1 MADKLR
7 PRRAGPTSA
16 WISGVVAGAF
26 MASLGVLAAPHPANE
41 LVIRQL
47 AIEPVCVMIAG
58 ALAAAVPAYRLRMS
72 IGQVL
77 ALGLGGALLTFMSVW
92 MVHCISLGGVTGGEL
107 EWRRDLATAFVGVT
121 VTSSVSTVMGNV
133 LAR

>member
-1 MADKLR
+1 VADESRL
-7 PRRAGPTSA
+7 PRAGPIAA

-26 MASLGVLAAPHPANE
+26 LASLGVLAAPHPANE
-41 LVIRQL
+41 LVMRQL

-58 ALAAAVPAYRLRMS
+58 ALAAAVPAYRLRMP

-77 ALGLGGALLTFMSVW
+77 ALGLGGALLTFLSVW
-92 MVHCISLGGVTGGEL
+92 VVHWISVGGINGGQI
-107 EWRRDLATAFVGVT
+107 EWRRDLAASFVGVT
-121 VTSSVSTVMGNV
+121 VASTVSTVMGDV